1 MTRRRLR
8 PFPLDFAR
16 PLFRA
21 PYWSRRDQHNGKRD
35 ENKRPTDERERELER
50 LRGSK
55 SAEVHK
61 ARGQGLPGGL
71 PRPPRDGPAY
81 LLPSPEERSATVAR
95 ESSRAALPAGDEWD
109 YIVRGAAQGST
120 SLSLTGPA
128 LPSGG
133 LE

>member
-8 PFPLDFAR
+8 PFPSDVAR

-21 PYWSRRDQHNGKRD
+21 PHWSRRDQHNGKRD
-35 ENKRPTDERERELER
+35 EKRPRDERERELER

-55 SAEVHK
+55 SAEAHK

-71 PRPPRDGPAY
+71 PRPPWDGPAY
-81 LLPSPEERSATVAR
+81 LLPSPEERSATAAR
-95 ESSRAALPAGDEWD
+95 ESSRAAPPAGDEWD
-109 YIVRGAAQGST
+109 YIVQGAAQGST
-120 SLSLTGPA
+120 SLALTGPA

-133 LE
+133 LG